1 MRSFIKEWE
10 IRDLLWLGM
19 PPLLGFTIHEDFW
32 GRVNERKAE
41 KIRQHSPG
49 ETVIM
54 AGSVISLRIKNKL
67 RLPLWKSI
75 WKFLNCYLI
84 MLYLMKSMTTLLFIV
99 VLFTTAKTQGW
110 DSDLGELSV
119 NLSNTGVYL
128 SDVAGY
134 RVSPSSLTITCV
146 SLVVLYQKGQLPLLG
161 KDSFWV
167 LLICTVYKLLGSSVY
182 MVYSSIKKN
191 RIIICKKMIWTRNH
205 FAIQNKPNW

>member
-19 PPLLGFTIHEDFW
+19 PSLLGFTIHEDFW
-32 GRVNERKAE
+32 GRINERKPE
-41 KIRQHSPG
+41 KIRWHSPG

-67 RLPLWKSI
+67 GLPLWKSI

-84 MLYLMKSMTTLLFIV
+84 MLYLMKSMTTFWFIV

-110 DSDLGELSV
+110 DSDLGEVSA
-119 NLSNTGVYL
+119 NLLITGFYL

-134 RVSPSSLTITCV
+134 RVSPSSLTIICV
-146 SLVVLYQKGQLPLLG
+146 SLVVLYQKGQLHLLG
-161 KDSFWV
+161 KIVFGSYLYV
-167 LLICTVYKLLGSSVY
+167 LYTSCWDHLF
-182 MVYSSIKKN
+182 
-191 RIIICKKMIWTRNH
+191 IW
-205 FAIQNKPNW
+205 FIQP